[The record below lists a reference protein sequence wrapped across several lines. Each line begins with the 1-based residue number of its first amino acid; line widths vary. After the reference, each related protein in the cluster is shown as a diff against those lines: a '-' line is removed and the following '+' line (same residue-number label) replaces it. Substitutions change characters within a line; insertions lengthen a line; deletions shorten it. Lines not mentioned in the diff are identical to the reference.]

1 MINKVAKCSK
11 PIVKNKKIARK
22 TLKKKQ
28 TNVVKKK
35 PSPRSNGHFPANLIE
50 IILLALFV

>member
-28 TNVVKKK
+28 TNVVKKTK
-35 PSPRSNGHFPANLIE
+35 SQIEWSLPREFD
-50 IILLALFV
+50 